1 MNSDKLNYLTPVQ
14 QVKGMLFKREDLY
27 TPFGA
32 GEVNGGKLR
41 QCMLLVDKIQ
51 KQGYEGLVT
60 CCSIH
65 SPQAPIT
72 AATARA
78 YGMKCKVLYGG
89 TKPETL
95 KKLPMPRM
103 CLRYGAEVKIAARS
117 GRSNIL
123 YYIAQNSKGVKEHR
137 DYIIQYGINLQEH
150 EDILLGAVA
159 AQTRNLPEEI
169 DNLVMTCG
177 SGITAIGVI
186 AGLKQ
191 YKKKVRHVHLVA
203 TAPDRQQLIHGTL
216 QKYGADREIEYH
228 DLFHTRGF
236 SYEEPFCS
244 VWGGI
249 KLHPNYEAKTMAWF
263 AKSGLKPENTLF
275 WITGAEPT
283 AIR

>member
-1 MNSDKLNYLTPVQ
+1 MNSDRLHYLTPVQ
-14 QVKGMLFKREDLY
+14 QVEGMYFKREDLY

-51 KQGYEGLVT
+51 AGYEGLIT

-78 YGMKCKVLYGG
+78 YGMRCTVLYGG
-89 TKPETL
+89 TKPDTL
-95 KKLPMPRM
+95 RRLPMPRL
-103 CLRYGAEVKIAARS
+103 CRRYGANVTIAARS

-123 YYIAQNSKGVKEHR
+123 YYIAQNLKSVKEHR
-137 DYIIQYGINLQEH
+137 DYIILYGINLKEH

-159 AQTRNLPEEI
+159 DQVRNIPDEI
-169 DNLVMTCG
+169 ENLVMTCG
-177 SGITAIGVI
+177 SGITAIGVL
-186 AGLKQ
+186 AGIKR
-191 YKKKVRHVHLVA
+191 YCKHIRNVHLVA
-203 TAPDRQQLIHGTL
+203 TAPDRRKLIHDTL
-216 QKYGADREIEYH
+216 QRYGADREFYYH
-228 DLFHTRGF
+228 DLFHTSGF
-236 SYEEPFCS
+236 SYEEPYSS

-263 AKSGLKPENTLF
+263 AKSGLKPEDTLF
-275 WITGAEPT
+275 WITGAKPT
-283 AIR
+283 AIE